1 MLSKVNQSNKFM
13 GTEIIKNYLGE
24 YELIQD
30 NLINIL
36 LIKKKNNLL
45 NSYDYLIYDYNKKKT
60 YKYNRISLYF
70 NNNIIYKQI
79 ESFDQ
84 NNIIIANKIRKY
96 VLLESKMILDK
107 NTILG
112 IGGEYYLYFKFLFAK
127 KYFGISNHNYIIE
140 DAKYNIPNSENYLI
154 NYENYNTFPDLDK
167 INKIDLVIINV
178 IKIHNNI
185 IKYIKTFK
193 FNNLIII
200 TCNLTNNKLVLLKN
214 NFKIKKIK
222 YFNNFNNLIRIIQ
235 I

>member
-1 MLSKVNQSNKFM
+1 
-13 GTEIIKNYLGE
+13 
-24 YELIQD
+24 
-30 NLINIL
+30 
-36 LIKKKNNLL
+36 
-45 NSYDYLIYDYNKKKT
+45 
-60 YKYNRISLYF
+60 
-70 NNNIIYKQI
+70 
-79 ESFDQ
+79 
-84 NNIIIANKIRKY
+84 
-96 VLLESKMILDK
+96 MILDK

-127 KYFGISNHNYIIE
+127 KYFGISNHNCIIE
-140 DAKYNIPNSENYLI
+140 DAKYNIPDSENYLI

-193 FNNLIII
+193 CDNIIII
-200 TCNLTNNKLVLLKN
+200 TCNLTTNKLILLKN